1 MFYSTLLSTLSPLL
15 HWNVYF
21 FFPSLPFIY
30 FFSFFLSLFILFIY
44 FLYLFYLFILLFL
57 FFPLLHGSKK
67 WFHPGSNRGPSL
79 RQSDVITNYTM
90 KPNKHKNDMYYTK
103 QYIWNHFL
111 LSLLSLLSLPLSPP
125 LFLFLCSPSCFV
137 LFCFVLFSFLSFFFY
152 FIYFIYIFYN
162 IMLCCVVLC
171 CIDSGSIL

>member
-1 MFYSTLLSTLSPLL
+1 MTSLPLLYSTLLYFTLL
-15 HWNVYF
+15 YF
-21 FFPSLPFIY
+21 TLPWLVFLVL
-30 FFSFFLSLFILFIY
+30 FLPFFLSFLLFPFFSIY
-44 FLYLFYLFILLFL
+44 FIYLFILLFL
-57 FFPLLHGSKK
+57 LFPLLHGSKK

-111 LSLLSLLSLPLSPP
+111 LSLLSLPLSLSLP

-137 LFCFVLFSFLSFFFY
+137 LFYLFYL
-152 FIYFIYIFYN
+152 FI
-162 IMLCCVVLC
+162 L
-171 CIDSGSIL
+171 

>member
-1 MFYSTLLSTLSPLL
+1 MYISF
-15 HWNVYF
+15 
-21 FFPSLPFIY
+21 SLPFLLFI
-30 FFSFFLSLFILFIY
+30 FFLFS
-44 FLYLFYLFILLFL
+44 FLYLFYLFIFSIYFTYLFYYF
-57 FFPLLHGSKK
+57 FFPLFHGSKM

-111 LSLLSLLSLPLSPP
+111 LSLLSLLSPP